1 MRATRHRRSHNNVL
15 GMVEIKTPKTQLI
28 FCIIE
33 SAGLAIW
40 LILLMFLNGLFGSA
54 FNQRDGRFF
63 VVPPF
68 FLFPSVV
75 LLLLQSS
82 YPSIFDG
89 LYQKVTHNSHLG
101 VVFAK
106 SLDFP
111 LRFPS
116 SIMHS
121 WWDVTPRGR
130 FANTRI
136 SPSHK
141 GDIDTKSQGINDDA
155 FNVLL
160 LRSRESLGHCYSR
173 FHYLT
178 KI

>member
-1 MRATRHRRSHNNVL
+1 MDYLDLLSIK
-15 GMVEIKTPKTQLI
+15 GMDVV
-28 FCIIE
+28 
-33 SAGLAIW
+33 S
-40 LILLMFLNGLFGSA
+40 LLSPLFS
-54 FNQRDGRFF
+54 
-63 VVPPF
+63 
-68 FLFPSVV
+68 FPSVV

-121 WWDVTPRGR
+121 
-130 FANTRI
+130 
-136 SPSHK
+136 
-141 GDIDTKSQGINDDA
+141 
-155 FNVLL
+155 
-160 LRSRESLGHCYSR
+160 
-173 FHYLT
+173 
-178 KI
+178 